1 MTGSSND
8 ADLILCQNG
17 AMTAHRRL
25 DNRLASRGM
34 IFIDY
39 RNFMTSR
46 LKAFAAAG
54 AALFLTSAV
63 FAGDIQCTVNPHATL
78 TRAIGSAVCAEDA
91 VYLVVSI
98 TAKNLT
104 PKKHFLTEMFGRKF
118 QVKSGEFSFNLD
130 GRAGWQE
137 DTATGDEPL
146 NPLMT
151 THFKLA
157 FTVPNELAHSN
168 WTLVT
173 PDEQTFEVASK

>member
-1 MTGSSND
+1 
-8 ADLILCQNG
+8 
-17 AMTAHRRL
+17 
-25 DNRLASRGM
+25 M

-39 RNFMTSR
+39 LVFMSTKMR
-46 LKAFAAAG
+46 AFTIIAV
-54 AALFLTSAV
+54 ALLISSTA
-63 FAGDIQCTVNPHATL
+63 FAGDIQYTVNPHATL
-78 TRAIGSAVCAEDA
+78 TRTVGSAVSAEDA
-91 VYLVVSI
+91 LYLVVSI

-130 GRAGWQE
+130 GGAGWQG

-168 WTLVT
+168 WTFVT
-173 PDEQTFEVASK
+173 PDEQTFEVSAK